1 MDNQKGKRVSPDVKD
16 TKNLSELLEF
26 DFDSM
31 TDASAAQDE
40 NAAKKEEHLDS
51 FFVEDMGLPP
61 LPESEAAQ
69 NPNLT
74 MSSAFSKAQ
83 EKQPKQERVQP
94 ADGFRTQKVQAA
106 SVEAQSGV
114 QADQPAEKKNAWEIV
129 KGVLIWSKEI
139 IVALILVWLLLT
151 FVAQN
156 STVYGTSMSPTL
168 QNGEMIIMNKFI
180 YRFTE
185 PARGDVIVFKY
196 NDPAKGEE
204 LLIKRVIGLP
214 GDSVEIIDGA
224 VYINGT
230 KFDESKYLQTATEIQ
245 GDISYPFVVP
255 ENSYF
260 VMGDNRA
267 NSKDSRYS
275 TVGAVP
281 KSQIVGKASF
291 RIWPLDKIGLVQ

>member
-26 DFDSM
+26 DFDSV
-31 TDASAAQDE
+31 TETSAEKQTAQEEAASS
-40 NAAKKEEHLDS
+40 KEEHLDS
-51 FFVEDMGLPP
+51 FFVDDMGLPP
-61 LPESEAAQ
+61 LPESDAAR

-74 MSSAFSKAQ
+74 MSNAFSKAQ
-83 EKQPKQERVQP
+83 EKQPRPER
-94 ADGFRTQKVQAA
+94 AQKVQAA
-106 SVEAQSGV
+106 PVKEEGAAV
-114 QADQPAEKKNAWEIV
+114 QTAEKKNVWEIV
-129 KGVLIWSKEI
+129 KGILIWSKEI

-156 STVYGTSMSPTL
+156 STVYGTSMTPTL

-196 NDPAKGEE
+196 DDPTKGEE
-204 LLIKRVIGLP
+204 RLIKRVIGLP

-230 KFDESKYLQTATEIQ
+230 KYDESKYLQIATEIQ

-281 KSQIVGKASF
+281 KDRIIGKASF
-291 RIWPLDKIGLVQ
+291 RIWPLDKLGLVQ